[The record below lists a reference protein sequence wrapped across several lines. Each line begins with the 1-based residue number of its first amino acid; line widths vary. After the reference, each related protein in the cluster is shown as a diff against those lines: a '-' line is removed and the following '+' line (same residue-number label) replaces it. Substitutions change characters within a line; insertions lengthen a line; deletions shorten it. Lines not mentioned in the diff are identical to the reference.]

1 MSIEDFQK
9 QSRALRPKQ
18 KVETRVI
25 DSSDLVPTRS
35 GANNKSSKFNKQ
47 KLSHREIADAFE
59 NEDDDFE

>member
-47 KLSHREIADAFE
+47 QISTTS
-59 NEDDDFE
+59 DFSFVLLILILI